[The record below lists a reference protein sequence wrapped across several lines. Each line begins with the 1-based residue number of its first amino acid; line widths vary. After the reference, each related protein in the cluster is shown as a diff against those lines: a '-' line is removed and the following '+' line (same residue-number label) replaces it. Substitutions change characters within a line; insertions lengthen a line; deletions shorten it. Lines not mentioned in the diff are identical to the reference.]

1 MPIITYFNGVN
12 TSYNEGNIINI
23 SCAATGKPEP
33 DVKWIHKEQ
42 VKSFGRRSTDLI
54 VKNIRKEDAGFH
66 TCRANNSAGSIER
79 TLSLVV
85 NCEYGKTFAFVC
97 KVLLMLSGQQ
107 WEKLNKRDMHNVLD
121 ALSAL
126 TIYLIGSICNI

>member
-12 TSYNEGNIINI
+12 TSYNEGNTINI

-54 VKNIRKEDAGFH
+54 VKNICKEDAGFY

-121 ALSAL
+121 ALFAL